1 MEDKLES
8 YRLRKRRQDLSANI
22 KEGFSKFWRMG
33 IGDKEASNDTKVQV
47 EQVVSTYCTSCNRT
61 LITYCIIIFQVRV
74 AQKKTEKP
82 EKPTA
87 PSSSDDDEE
96 DDDSVIKEESV
107 DSPKKYDKL
116 QVCCYF
122 LYFMIW
128 VTLYAIAIQLQFGV
142 VFIMISMLVGICL
155 NTRSSKRKKN
165 EPSAYSVFNQNCE
178 SIDGTFK
185 AEMFEKQMGLR
196 QL

>member
-47 EQVVSTYCTSCNRT
+47 E
-61 LITYCIIIFQVRV
+61 QVRV

>member
-1 MEDKLES
+1 M
-8 YRLRKRRQDLSANI
+8 
-22 KEGFSKFWRMG
+22 
-33 IGDKEASNDTKVQV
+33 
-47 EQVVSTYCTSCNRT
+47 
-61 LITYCIIIFQVRV
+61 
-74 AQKKTEKP
+74 
-82 EKPTA
+82 
-87 PSSSDDDEE
+87 
-96 DDDSVIKEESV
+96 IKEEST

-116 QVCCYF
+116 TVCCYF

-128 VTLYAIAIQLQFGV
+128 VTLYAIAIQLEFGV
-142 VFIMISMLVGICL
+142 VFIMISMLVGICI

-165 EPSAYSVFNQNCE
+165 EPSAYSVFNKNCE

>member
-8 YRLRKRRQDLSANI
+8 YRLRKRRQELSENI
-22 KEGFSKFWRMG
+22 KGGFSSFWRMG
-33 IGDKEASNDTKVQV
+33 IGDGKEVSDDTKVQV
-47 EQVVSTYCTSCNRT
+47 EQV
-61 LITYCIIIFQVRV
+61 
-74 AQKKTEKP
+74 KKEN
-82 EKPTA
+82 KPTI
-87 PSSSDDDEE
+87 PTSSDDDDDEE
-96 DDDSVIKEESV
+96 DDNVVKDESL
-107 DSPKKYDKL
+107 DTSKKYDKL

-128 VTLYAIAIQLQFGV
+128 ITLYAIAIKLEFGV
-142 VFIMISMLVGICL
+142 VFIMISMLVGICV